1 MKNYNL
7 NLSLMEMVELI
18 TACNHAIDRE
28 HKHFLRILNENGE
41 AIRTLEATREKLLV
55 AMKES
60 NYNLELNLMEIVQLY
75 AACNMAWHYECDE
88 REKQHTEC
96 RLVQYGQAIQELEN
110 AREKILAALKERK

>member
-1 MKNYNL
+1 MKKYVL
-7 NLSLMEMVELI
+7 DFKLMEMVELV
-18 TACNHAIDRE
+18 TACNHAIDKE

-55 AMKES
+55 AMRED
-60 NYNLELNLMEIVQLY
+60 NYHLELDLMETVQLY

-110 AREKILAALKERK
+110 AREKILAALKGR

>member
-1 MKNYNL
+1 MKYNL
-7 NLSLMEMVELI
+7 NLNLMEMVELI

-55 AMKES
+55 AMRED
-60 NYNLELNLMEIVQLY
+60 NYHVELDLMEIVQLY
-75 AACNMAWHYECDE
+75 AACNMAWHYECDA

-96 RLVQYGQAIQELEN
+96 RLVQYGKAIEELEN
-110 AREKILAALKERK
+110 AREKILAALNKGGK